1 MTSSN
6 ARIERE
12 VERSLRAILRDHWA
26 WWLLP
31 MVGVWLLF
39 LGLVWFTQ
47 EEQAAVPFL
56 YSLF

>member
-6 ARIERE
+6 ARIGREAERGLRE
-12 VERSLRAILRDHWA
+12 VLREHRA

-39 LGLVWFTQ
+39 LGVVWFSQ
-47 EEQAAVPFL
+47 GEQAEPFL